1 MHRVDFSGNAPLY
14 DRRHG
19 ALLPDNVALALTRNL
34 APSSRILDI
43 GAGTGRVS
51 VTIAQLGFH
60 VIAIEPALPM
70 LQNLRA
76 KAGAIPLQ
84 CVAADGSA
92 LPLPD
97 TIAEAAV
104 VARLLYL
111 VPNWRA
117 LLDAVARVLTKR
129 GLIIHEWGNGRAN
142 EEWVVI
148 REKARSLF
156 EEAGVRPT
164 FHPGARTE
172 TEVDEHLDDL
182 GFRRVE
188 RVSAGAGR
196 MTSISEF
203 LSMIESGEVSYI
215 WNVPE
220 AARDACLPRLRAWVE
235 ARFDLGRSTPIPA
248 ALEWSVFRRS
258 G

>member
-1 MHRVDFSGNAPLY
+1 MHRVDFSGNAQVY
-14 DRRHG
+14 DNRHG
-19 ALLPDNVALALTRNL
+19 ALLSHHVALALTENL

-51 VTIAQLGFH
+51 IALAQLGFD

-70 LQNLRA
+70 LQSLRG
-76 KAGAIPLQ
+76 KAGAIPIR
-84 CVAADGSA
+84 CIAAEGSA
-92 LPLPD
+92 LPLRD
-97 TIAEAAV
+97 HIAGAVV

-117 LLDAVARVLTKR
+117 LLDAVASVVTKH
-129 GLIIHEWGNGRAN
+129 GLIIHEWGNGTAN

-156 EEAGVRPT
+156 EEAGVQPA

-172 TEVDEHLDDL
+172 TEIDEHLNDL
-182 GFRRVE
+182 GFSRVE
-188 RVSAGAGR
+188 RVPAGAGP
-196 MTSISEF
+196 MTSISG
-203 LSMIESGEVSYI
+203 LLAKMESGELSYI

-220 AARDACLPRLRAWVE
+220 SARDACLPRLRAWVE
-235 ARFDLGRSTPIPA
+235 ERFDVGRSTPIPA

>member
-1 MHRVDFSGNAPLY
+1 MNRVDFSGNAPIY
-14 DRRHG
+14 DNRHG
-19 ALLPDNVALALTRNL
+19 ALLPDDVALALTRNL
-34 APSSRILDI
+34 APSSQILDI

-51 VTIAQLGFH
+51 ITMAQLGFG

-76 KAGAIPLQ
+76 KAGAIPIR

-92 LPLPD
+92 LPLREH
-97 TIAEAAV
+97 IAGAAV
-104 VARLLYL
+104 IARLLYL

-117 LLDAVARVLTKR
+117 LLEAVASVVIKD
-129 GLIIHEWGNGRAN
+129 GLIIHEWGNGTV
-142 EEWVVI
+142 EEDWVVI

-156 EEAGVRPT
+156 EEAGVRPA

-172 TEVDEHLDDL
+172 TEIDEHLNGL
-182 GFRRVE
+182 GFSRVE
-188 RVSAGAGR
+188 RVPAGAGPI
-196 MTSISEF
+196 TSISKF
-203 LSMIESGEVSYI
+203 LAKIESGEVSYI

-220 AARDACLPRLRAWVE
+220 AARNTCLPRLRAWVE
-235 ARFDLGRSTPIPA
+235 ERFDVGRSTPMPA

>member
-84 CVAADGSA
+84 CVAADGTA
-92 LPLPD
+92 LPLRD
-97 TIAEAAV
+97 HIAEAAV
-104 VARLLYL
+104 LARLLYL
-111 VPNWRA
+111 VPNWRT
-117 LLDAVARVLTKR
+117 LLDAVASVVTKH
-129 GLIIHEWGNGRAN
+129 GLIIHEWGNGTMN

-156 EEAGVRPT
+156 EGVGVRPA

-172 TEVDEHLDDL
+172 TEVDEHLKGL
-182 GFRRVE
+182 GFTRVE
-188 RVSAGAGR
+188 RVPAGPGP
-196 MTSISEF
+196 MMSISEF
-203 LSMIESGEVSYI
+203 LAKIESGEVSYI
-215 WNVPE
+215 WSVPE
-220 AARDACLPRLRAWVE
+220 AARDACLPRLRAWAE
-235 ARFDLGRSTPIPA
+235 EQFDVGRSTPMPA
-248 ALEWSVFRRS
+248 ILEWSVFRRS

>member
-1 MHRVDFSGNAPLY
+1 MHRVDFSGNAAIY
-14 DRRHG
+14 DKRHG
-19 ALLPDNVALALTRNL
+19 ALLPASVALALTRNL

-51 VTIAQLGFH
+51 IAMAQLGFD

-76 KAGAIPLQ
+76 KAGAIPIR
-84 CVAADGSA
+84 CVAADGST
-92 LPLPD
+92 LPLRGHG
-97 TIAEAAV
+97 AEAAV

-117 LLDAVARVLTKR
+117 LLDAVASVVTKH
-129 GLIIHEWGNGRAN
+129 GLIIHEWGNGTVN

-156 EEAGVRPT
+156 EEAGARPA

-172 TEVDEHLDDL
+172 TEVDQHLNGL
-182 GFRRVE
+182 GFSRVE
-188 RVSAGAGR
+188 RVPAGAGPL
-196 MTSISEF
+196 TSISQF
-203 LSMIESGEVSYI
+203 LAKIESGEVSYV
-215 WNVPE
+215 WSVPE
-220 AARDACLPRLRAWVE
+220 AARNACLPRLRAWVE
-235 ARFDLGRSTPIPA
+235 GRFDVGRATPMPA